1 VTVKII
7 RTKIYDPWMNLA
19 VEEYLLEDIKE
30 GEYILYLWQNENT
43 VVIGK
48 NQNPWSECRSELLEK
63 ENGKLAR
70 RISGGGA
77 VYHDLGNLNF
87 TFIMR
92 KDKYDL
98 DKQFDVILNSVKA
111 LGINAIKTGRNDIV
125 VDNKKFSGNAF
136 CFKKHSAYHHG
147 TILVSANLNKLTKFL
162 QVSKDK
168 IEAKGIKSVRSR
180 VTNLNEINKDITI
193 DMVGDAIIKAYTK
206 IYGKAEKIYD
216 SINHLDSKKLD
227 ELYKKY
233 SSWEFRYGEAP
244 KFDITFETRFIWGG
258 VTFGFSL
265 KKGIVEKMKIYSD
278 AMDEQ
283 YISQLE
289 IQLHSIRFTKND
301 IIKAVSELYAN
312 KEQLVM
318 KNDII
323 KYFES
328 KEF

>member
-1 VTVKII
+1 MTVKII

-92 KDKYDL
+92 KDTYNI
-98 DKQFDVILNSVKA
+98 DKQFDVILNSVKS

-125 VDNKKFSGNAF
+125 VNNKKFSGNAF

-168 IEAKGIKSVRSR
+168 IEAKGIKSVKSR

-193 DMVGDAIIKAYTK
+193 DMVSDAIIKAYTK
-206 IYGKAEKIYD
+206 IYGEAEKIYD
-216 SINHLDSKKLD
+216 NINHLDSKKLD

-265 KKGIVEKMKIYSD
+265 KKGIVEKAKIYSD

-301 IIKAVSELYAN
+301 IIKVVSELYAN

-318 KNDII
+318 KSDII

>member
-1 VTVKII
+1 MTVNII
-7 RTKIYDPWMNLA
+7 KTKIHDPWMNLA
-19 VEEYLLEDIKE
+19 VEEYLLENIKE

-98 DKQFDVILNSVKA
+98 DKQFNVILNSVQS

-147 TILVSANLNKLTKFL
+147 TILVSANLNKLTKYL

-193 DMVGDAIIKAYTK
+193 DMVSDAIIKAYTD
-206 IYGKAEKIYD
+206 IYGEAKIIYND
-216 SINHLDSKKLD
+216 IAHLDGDKLE

-233 SSWEFRYGEAP
+233 SSWEFRYGQAP

-265 KKGIVEKMKIYSD
+265 KNGIIEKAKIYSD

-283 YISQLE
+283 YISKLE
-289 IQLHSIRFTKND
+289 AQLHGIRFTKDD
-301 IIKAVSELYAN
+301 IIKGVSNLYAN

-323 KYFES
+323 QYFES